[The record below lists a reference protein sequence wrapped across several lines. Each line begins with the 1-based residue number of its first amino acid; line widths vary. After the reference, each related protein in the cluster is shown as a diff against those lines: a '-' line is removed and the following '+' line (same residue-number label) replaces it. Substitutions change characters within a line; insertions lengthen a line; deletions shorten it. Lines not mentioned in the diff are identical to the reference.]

1 MNVCI
6 LGNSLTSLSLAKN
19 LVNKKINVDICY
31 EEKKNNLSS
40 NRTIGISNSN
50 FNFFQKKIMKLNK
63 KDIWEI
69 SKMKIYSEKKMND
82 KILDFQKSK
91 KNYFL
96 MIKNNRLC
104 RLLNIELKKN
114 KFFKKKVI
122 KKNFYRKLLKE
133 KKYDLIINCES
144 KNYIGKKYF
153 SKKISKDYNN
163 VAFTTTLKHTPL
175 INNTAIQIFT
185 KHGPLAFLPISKSET
200 SVVYSFN
207 LDKKRVVELN
217 ICNLIKE
224 YNPKYLIKN
233 VEKLNKFK
241 LESFNSKSYYYKN
254 IIAFG
259 DCAHRIHPLAGQG
272 FNMIIRDIKIISEI
286 IQKKIDLGIQ
296 LDSSISVEFEK
307 NTKHLNLIFATG
319 IDFIYEFFNF
329 ERKNKSKNINKIIK
343 FLGKNKNINNI
354 FTKYADEGLTI

>member
-6 LGNSLTSLSLAKN
+6 LGNSLSSLSLAKN

-31 EEKKNNLSS
+31 LDKKNNLLS

-50 FNFFQKKIMKLNK
+50 FDFFQKKIMKLNK

-69 SKMKIYSEKKMND
+69 SKIKIFSEKKMND

-104 RLLNIELKKN
+104 KLLKIELKKN

-122 KKNFYRKLLKE
+122 KKNFYQKLLKE

-163 VAFTTTLKHTPL
+163 VAFITTLKHTPL

-207 LDKKRVVELN
+207 LDKKKVVELN
-217 ICNLIKE
+217 ICDLIKE
-224 YNPKYLIKN
+224 YNPKYLIKK
-233 VEKLNKFK
+233 VEKLNKT
-241 LESFNSKSYYYKN
+241 EW
-254 IIAFG
+254 
-259 DCAHRIHPLAGQG
+259 
-272 FNMIIRDIKIISEI
+272 
-286 IQKKIDLGIQ
+286 
-296 LDSSISVEFEK
+296 EK
-307 NTKHLNLIFATG
+307 
-319 IDFIYEFFNF
+319 
-329 ERKNKSKNINKIIK
+329 
-343 FLGKNKNINNI
+343 
-354 FTKYADEGLTI
+354 

>member
-6 LGNSLTSLSLAKN
+6 LGNSLSSLSLAKN

-50 FNFFQKKIMKLNK
+50 FDFFQKKIMKLNK

-69 SKMKIYSEKKMND
+69 SKMKIYSEKKIND

-96 MIKNNRLC
+96 MIKNNRLYK
-104 RLLNIELKKN
+104 LLNIELKKN

-153 SKKISKDYNN
+153 SNKISKDYNN
-163 VAFTTTLKHTPL
+163 VAFTTTLKHTSL

-207 LDKKRVVELN
+207 LDKKKVVELN
-217 ICNLIKE
+217 ICDLIKE
-224 YNPKYLIKN
+224 YNPKYFIKN
-233 VEKLNKFK
+233 VEKLNEFK

-329 ERKNKSKNINKIIK
+329 ERKNKNTNINKIIK
-343 FLGKNKNINNI
+343 FLGKNKNINSI